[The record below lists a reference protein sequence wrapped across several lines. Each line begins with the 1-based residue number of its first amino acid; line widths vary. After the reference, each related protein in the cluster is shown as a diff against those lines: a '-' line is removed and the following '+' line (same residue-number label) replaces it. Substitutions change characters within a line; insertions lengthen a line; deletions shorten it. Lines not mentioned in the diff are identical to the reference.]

1 MAFDLISYHGNA
13 HPDHNT
19 MLFYVLLN
27 DQNEEEMV
35 AHSGNK
41 SVQPSSR
48 TSRNHLIGG
57 VFRIINMCTY
67 EAGFCNTTV
76 AIYLTEI

>member
-1 MAFDLISYHGNA
+1 MPFDLISYHGNA
-13 HPDHNT
+13 HRDHNT

-35 AHSGNK
+35 VHSGK
-41 SVQPSSR
+41 SVEPTR
-48 TSRNHLIGG
+48 AHRNHLIGR

-67 EAGFCNTTV
+67 EVGLCNTTV
-76 AIYLTEI
+76 AVYLTEI

>member
-13 HPDHNT
+13 HRDHNT

-41 SVQPSSR
+41 SVEPTRAQGQAET
-48 TSRNHLIGG
+48 TS
-57 VFRIINMCTY
+57 
-67 EAGFCNTTV
+67 
-76 AIYLTEI
+76 